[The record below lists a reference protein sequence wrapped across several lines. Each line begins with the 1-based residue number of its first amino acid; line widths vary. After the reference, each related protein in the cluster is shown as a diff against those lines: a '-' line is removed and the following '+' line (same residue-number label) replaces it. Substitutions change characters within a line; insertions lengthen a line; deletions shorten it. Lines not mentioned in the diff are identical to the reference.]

1 MAEET
6 PPLRIGHAERDR
18 AIALLQEHTTAGRLD
33 LDEFEERIEQV
44 TRARTTSDLAA
55 VMADLPAIRT
65 PAGDNAYVAALGAP
79 QGAAPGWGPGAAAM
93 APRWPRRTGLPGWMS
108 LSLLMVAI
116 WAMAGFGYFWP
127 IWVIVPTAFG
137 AFGSCGR
144 RRVGPSGQQRAGGT
158 GHGPRSPGDR
168 RPHHISA

>member
-33 LDEFEERIEQV
+33 LEEFEERIEQV
-44 TRARTTSDLAA
+44 TRARTSADLAA
-55 VMADLPAIRT
+55 VMADLPPISA
-65 PAGDNAYVAALGAP
+65 PAGGGSYIAPVGISDTAANGWEPGGA
-79 QGAAPGWGPGAAAM
+79 QRMG
-93 APRWPRRTGLPGWMS
+93 RRPRRSGLGGWVS

-127 IWVIVPTAFG
+127 VWVIVPTAFA
-137 AFGSCGR
+137 AFGSSGTCGR
-144 RRVGPSGQQRAGGT
+144 RQV
-158 GHGPRSPGDR
+158 
-168 RPHHISA
+168 RPHGHHLSA